1 MCSIKD
7 MATVARELQQKFH
20 RVSVSLSDDGQ
31 VVRAHLPPMEDLPIT
46 LEDPVSLQSYQ
57 DHRAGIIAKFGEAPM
72 QGASQQSSAPPPA
85 AVEFKEEYLSLEAFE
100 KDADIL
106 ATIRSTNYH
115 THVAVPKGTD
125 ASNLDSTT
133 VFIENHNARSRVEI
147 QKGDIVFCLGDGE
160 FQRLEEGQVA
170 KFPYKLLPLTKC
182 RTNNEKDV
190 KSVSEK
196 EGQVLLLGASGV
208 KELMSVEALF
218 TKHNLAV
225 GGRVW
230 GCDRTVPRRGP
241 APCHSSL
248 RISYLVQ

>member
-1 MCSIKD
+1 
-7 MATVARELQQKFH
+7 
-20 RVSVSLSDDGQ
+20 
-31 VVRAHLPPMEDLPIT
+31 
-46 LEDPVSLQSYQ
+46 
-57 DHRAGIIAKFGEAPM
+57 M

-106 ATIRSTNYH
+106 ATIRSTNYL

-147 QKGDIVFCLGDGE
+147 QKGDIVFCLGYGE

-208 KELMSVEALF
+208 KELMSLEALF

-241 APCHSSL
+241 RTLSFLPAHFIPGAVNMADHTL
-248 RISYLVQ
+248 ETVGQVLKFPLDDYQLVYCMQLGANSEFTPPNGLNAAAWVAREKVALQCGRVVRVK